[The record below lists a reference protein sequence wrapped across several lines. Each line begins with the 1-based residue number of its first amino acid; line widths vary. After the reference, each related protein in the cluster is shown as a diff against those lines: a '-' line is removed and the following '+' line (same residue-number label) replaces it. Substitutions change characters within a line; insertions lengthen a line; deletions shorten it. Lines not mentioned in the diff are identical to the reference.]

1 MSQHDDLT
9 SGLTEQGEE
18 GVMTPPHQPVAALD
32 FGTTVEEQLDGEPLD
47 GRLTRELPDPA
58 IEEIDQIE
66 TAADVAANP
75 LLNDPTTEETIQ

>member
-1 MSQHDDLT
+1 MSQHDDPTL
-9 SGLTEQGEE
+9 GLTAQGEE
-18 GVMTPPHQPVAALD
+18 GVMTPPHQPLAALD

-58 IEEIDQIE
+58 IDEIDRIE

-75 LLNDPTTEETIQ
+75 PLDDPTEEPIQ